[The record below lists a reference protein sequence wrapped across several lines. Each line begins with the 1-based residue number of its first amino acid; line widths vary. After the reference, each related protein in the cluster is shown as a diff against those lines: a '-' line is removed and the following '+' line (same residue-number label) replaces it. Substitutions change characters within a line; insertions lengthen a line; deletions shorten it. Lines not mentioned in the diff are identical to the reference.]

1 MEASSG
7 SAPRFGVVDAASSN
21 DNRTINLDDVFSDCF
36 FGPVGEVIAST
47 STDGPS
53 QQQAGGAYPH
63 PPPMPP
69 PLMPA
74 AVTSSSSFTSASSS
88 SHNYGE
94 AAADEDD
101 DEDEFDED
109 GKSRKRPRNLM
120 RQMSEQQKVER
131 RERNREHAKRSR
143 VRKKFLLESLQQ
155 SVNALTQENEKL
167 RAAIKQHLGS
177 PADELLASCSN
188 SAVSLIASNPSD
200 ATRILDDPDY
210 SLVKALQTAQQNF
223 VITDPSL
230 PDNPIVFASQGFL
243 TLTGYTLDQ
252 VLGRNCRFLQGP
264 LTDPRAV
271 HKIRKA
277 VADGIDSS
285 VCLLNYK
292 IDGTTF
298 WNQFFVAPLR
308 DSEGNVV
315 NYVGVQC
322 KVSDDFARAIAQK
335 EGAEAQ
341 PDP

>member
-1 MEASSG
+1 MATP
-7 SAPRFGVVDAASSN
+7 ATTCPP
-21 DNRTINLDDVFSDCF
+21 I
-36 FGPVGEVIAST
+36 
-47 STDGPS
+47 
-53 QQQAGGAYPH
+53 H
-63 PPPMPP
+63 PPTNSPLIIHTRLTRPSMYCPP
-69 PLMPA
+69 DTGMNPSGTPITWA
-74 AVTSSSSFTSASSS
+74 G
-88 SHNYGE
+88 H
-94 AAADEDD
+94 
-101 DEDEFDED
+101 
-109 GKSRKRPRNLM
+109 
-120 RQMSEQQKVER
+120 

-155 SVNALTQENEKL
+155 SVNALQQENDKL
-167 RAAIKQHLGS
+167 RSAIKSHLGP
-177 PADELLASCSN
+177 PADELLATCSQKP
-188 SAVSLIASNPSD
+188 VSLIASNPAD

-230 PDNPIVFASQGFL
+230 PDNPIVFASHGFL
-243 TLTGYTLDQ
+243 TLTGYTLEQ

-271 HKIRKA
+271 AKIRKA
-277 VADGIDSS
+277 VADGFDAS

-322 KVSDDFARAIAQK
+322 KVSDDFARAIAQT
-335 EGAEAQ
+335 EGDAQ
-341 PDP
+341 ES